1 MIFKVVFI
9 FCRLNGFVVLV
20 MSRILIFIFVMELVV
35 FKISDKKKVVRVF
48 SCIVNIFIIF
58 FLLLILKIVN
68 FVIDVK
74 VGVLFMISVV
84 ELFDLWRVGVVLDI
98 VFEFLELKYGVC
110 FILKYY
116 NYIGFCLK
124 EIVIGYFL
132 EFYYVYNVKVIIGL
146 VCLVIL
152 VVVGRFV

>member
-1 MIFKVVFI
+1 
-9 FCRLNGFVVLV
+9 
-20 MSRILIFIFVMELVV
+20 
-35 FKISDKKKVVRVF
+35 
-48 SCIVNIFIIF
+48 
-58 FLLLILKIVN
+58 
-68 FVIDVK
+68 
-74 VGVLFMISVV
+74 MISVV

-132 EFYYVYNVKVIIGL
+132 EFYYMYNVKVVIGL